1 MFFSSFVR
9 LRRIRI
15 PNLES
20 PLLKVSVI
28 HDVVS
33 GKDALTRHAEFNEIF
48 NVTLTSYQGGRIK
61 IDNPPLNNFLP
72 PSARFI
78 PASALRHYHHR
89 YSLLHATPRGS
100 QRSEIVPAV
109 NCHYVRVCLF
119 QRPAKGF
126 PASAASRILVCCFRK
141 ERNLVI
147 ARRSLRC
154 TPCVISLG

>member
-48 NVTLTSYQGGRIK
+48 NVTLTAHERGRVK
-61 IDNPPLNNFLP
+61 INDPPLNNFLP

-89 YSLLHATPRGS
+89 YSQLHATPRGS

-109 NCHYVRVCLF
+109 NCHYVRVCLL
-119 QRPAKGF
+119 QRPAKRF
-126 PASAASRILVCCFRK
+126 PTLAAAGVVVCCFR
-141 ERNLVI
+141 EQGESGVPCRSF
-147 ARRSLRC
+147 RR
-154 TPCVISLG
+154 TPCV

>member
-48 NVTLTSYQGGRIK
+48 NVTLTSYQGSRIK
-61 IDNPPLNNFLP
+61 IDNPPLDNFLP
-72 PSARFI
+72 QSARFI

-89 YSLLHATPRGS
+89 YSLLHATPRTLWK
-100 QRSEIVPAV
+100 EIIKRRIVDL
-109 NCHYVRVCLF
+109 Y
-119 QRPAKGF
+119 
-126 PASAASRILVCCFRK
+126 AAALV
-141 ERNLVI
+141 
-147 ARRSLRC
+147 
-154 TPCVISLG
+154 GG

>member
-78 PASALRHYHHR
+78 PASALRHYVHG
-89 YSLLHATPRGS
+89 YSALDTAIRGS
-100 QRSEIVPAV
+100 QRSEIIPAV
-109 NCHYVRVCLF
+109 DRHHIGIRLL
-119 QRPAKGF
+119 QRPPKRWAKFGL
-126 PASAASRILVCCFRK
+126 SGVMVCRFRK

-154 TPCVISLG
+154 TPCVICLG

>member
-1 MFFSSFVR
+1 MFFSNFVR

-33 GKDALTRHAEFNEIF
+33 GKDALTRHAEINEIF

-89 YSLLHATPRGS
+89 YSQLHATPRGS

-109 NCHYVRVCLF
+109 NCDYVRVCLL
-119 QRPAKGF
+119 QRPPKRWAKFGL
-126 PASAASRILVCCFRK
+126 SGVMVCRFRK

-147 ARRSLRC
+147 ARRSL
-154 TPCVISLG
+154 

>member
-9 LRRIRI
+9 LKRIRI

-20 PLLKVSVI
+20 PLLEVSVI

-33 GKDALTRHAEFNEIF
+33 GKDALTRHAEVNEIF

-109 NCHYVRVCLF
+109 NCHYVRVCLL
-119 QRPAKGF
+119 QRPAKLF
-126 PASAASRILVCCFRK
+126 STLAAAGVAVCGFRK

-147 ARRSLRC
+147 ARRITRC
-154 TPCVISLG
+154 APCVIALG

>member
-33 GKDALTRHAEFNEIF
+33 GKDALTRHAELNEIF

-61 IDNPPLNNFLP
+61 LDNPPLDNFLR

-78 PASALRHYHHR
+78 PASALRHYNHR
-89 YSLLHATPRGS
+89 HSLLLATPRHIHLP
-100 QRSEIVPAV
+100 ELFPAV
-109 NCHYVRVCLF
+109 TCLYVRV
-119 QRPAKGF
+119 
-126 PASAASRILVCCFRK
+126 
-141 ERNLVI
+141 
-147 ARRSLRC
+147 
-154 TPCVISLG
+154 